1 QITNREQQEA
11 ALKIRQILMRL
22 QDIKLLQ
29 ELGEYRTGENELNDM
44 AVSKQSAIEAFLIQ
58 SFKEKAEFQQTL
70 NQLYALTS

>member
-1 QITNREQQEA
+1 
-11 ALKIRQILMRL
+11 MRL